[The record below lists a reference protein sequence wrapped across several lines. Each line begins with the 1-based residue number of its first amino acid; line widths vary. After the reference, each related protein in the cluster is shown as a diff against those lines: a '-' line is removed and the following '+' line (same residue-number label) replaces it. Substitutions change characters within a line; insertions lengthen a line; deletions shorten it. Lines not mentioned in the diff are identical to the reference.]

1 MFRVQEFLQ
10 QTNLY
15 KIPQTT
21 KKNEPILNARWEK

>member
-1 MFRVQEFLQ
+1 MFRVQELFQ

-21 KKNEPILNARWEK
+21 KKNEPILSARWKK